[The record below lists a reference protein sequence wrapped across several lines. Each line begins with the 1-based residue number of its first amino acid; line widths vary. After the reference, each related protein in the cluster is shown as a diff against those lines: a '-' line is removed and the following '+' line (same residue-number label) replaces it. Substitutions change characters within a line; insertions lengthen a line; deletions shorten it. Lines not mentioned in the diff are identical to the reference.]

1 MTDSSIKSTVSAAE
15 NSVSADLRPVDYE
28 RPPVVET
35 AFRFTF
41 PPIKGWNV
49 FHLGLFWA
57 RLRKRYE
64 FAEARMPMGSIEID
78 DLDLKLGPE
87 AHLETLPLRS
97 FLLDSSKNQLLQVQL
112 NAFIRNWRATIEG
125 EHRYCHYSDLKPMFQ
140 QDWATYREF
149 LRDENLAEPN
159 VFQCEVTYINHF
171 VKGREW
177 KTLEDIATLFPRMKF
192 DFKGALVT
200 SFSFAATVAE
210 NQVRMEASPALRH
223 DGTPIVQLTL
233 NVSGKPA
240 GTSEASIWA
249 KLDDCHKLLVETF
262 AEITAEDLQKRIWKR
277 TR

>member
-1 MTDSSIKSTVSAAE
+1 VTDSSIKSSVSAAE
-15 NSVSADLRPVDYE
+15 NSASADLRSVDYDK
-28 RPPVVET
+28 PPVVET

-87 AHLETLPLRS
+87 THLEKLPLRS

-112 NAFIRNWRATIEG
+112 NAFIRNWRASIEG

-140 QDWATYREF
+140 EDWATYREF
-149 LRDENLAEPN
+149 LKDENLAEPN
-159 VFQCEVTYINHF
+159 VFQCDVTYINHF

-240 GTSEASIWA
+240 GTSETSIWA

-277 TR
+277 IR

>member
-1 MTDSSIKSTVSAAE
+1 
-15 NSVSADLRPVDYE
+15 
-28 RPPVVET
+28 
-35 AFRFTF
+35 
-41 PPIKGWNV
+41 
-49 FHLGLFWA
+49 
-57 RLRKRYE
+57 
-64 FAEARMPMGSIEID
+64 MGSIEID

-112 NAFIRNWRATIEG
+112 NAFIRNWRAAIEG

-140 QDWATYREF
+140 EDWATYREF
-149 LRDENLAEPN
+149 LKDENLAEPN
-159 VFQCEVTYINHF
+159 VFQCDVTYINHF

-177 KTLEDIATLFPRMKF
+177 KTLEDIASLFPRMKF

-240 GTSEASIWA
+240 SASEASIWA

-262 AEITAEDLQKRIWKR
+262 AEITAEDLQERIWKR
-277 TR
+277 IR